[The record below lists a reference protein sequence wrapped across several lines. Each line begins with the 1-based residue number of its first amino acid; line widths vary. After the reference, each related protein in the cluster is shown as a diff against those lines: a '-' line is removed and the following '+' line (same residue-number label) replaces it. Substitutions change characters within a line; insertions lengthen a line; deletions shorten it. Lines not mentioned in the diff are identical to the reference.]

1 MNEARVTADGTV
13 HELPKPFMVIATQNP
28 FEYKGTFPLPENQL
42 DRFSVRISIGYPDK
56 NSEKEILST
65 FSSENSWER
74 IEPVISAEEVIQLQ
88 KMSERIRIDES
99 ILDYIL
105 AIISETRNPK
115 LFELGVSPRGA
126 LALKSAAQSRALADG
141 RDYCIPDDVKE
152 MALPV
157 LAHRVV
163 LRSELLKGQGGEE
176 EAIRDVLKKVSVPI

>member
-1 MNEARVTADGTV
+1 
-13 HELPKPFMVIATQNP
+13 
-28 FEYKGTFPLPENQL
+28 
-42 DRFSVRISIGYPDK
+42 
-56 NSEKEILST
+56 
-65 FSSENSWER
+65 
-74 IEPVISAEEVIQLQ
+74 
-88 KMSERIRIDES
+88 MSERVKLDEF

-141 RDYCIPDDVKE
+141 RHNCIPDDVKE